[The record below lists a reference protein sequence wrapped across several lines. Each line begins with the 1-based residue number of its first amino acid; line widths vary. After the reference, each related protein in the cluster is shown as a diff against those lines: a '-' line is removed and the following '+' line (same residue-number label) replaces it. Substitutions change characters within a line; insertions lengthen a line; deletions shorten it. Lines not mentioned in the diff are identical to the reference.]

1 MALYIRDDSVNE
13 LASLL
18 ARTTGKT
25 KTEAVREALEQRLKT
40 LRTPETLHERVA
52 RIQAQVRAWG
62 GRPRTPEETEADKR
76 FMDEMWGE
84 E

>member
-1 MALYIRDDSVNE
+1 MALYIRDDTVNE
-13 LASLL
+13 LASQL
-18 ARTTGKT
+18 AMTTGKT
-25 KTEAVREALEQRLKT
+25 KTEAVREALERRLREV
-40 LRTPETLHERVA
+40 RTPETLHERVA

-62 GRPRTPEETEADKR
+62 GRPRTPEEIEDDKR